1 MSKSFQFGIHTQVGR
16 SKQVNDNFSGN
27 FQTPNGDLFIV
38 CNGYGGNVGGATAS
52 RMTTESIKVF
62 FQHQVYYNLKE
73 ALSQSILFANSQIQ
87 SHSLQNPDLEGMS
100 SSCVIVLIKGDDVF
114 YSHIGDCRLYLMR
127 NKAIRKLTR
136 DHTFVQQLINQGA
149 IDENE
154 AKFHPRR
161 GDVNKTIGSLKES
174 EKLNDSDVFRFE
186 KGDVLLLSTQGL
198 HSALHDYDI
207 ELILRIDEAAQN
219 KADELIKAL
228 VTAEGDDNATA
239 MVINFTDAKDLLIPV
254 NIPIDGNQIENNNEV
269 LSESNENIIPDLPN
283 ETKINTA
290 TNNIS
295 AAEIPEIKMQSTI
308 EKKVKKIDWALIIL
322 CVLFVIVLGLFF
334 SGWDYMTNDPSTNEL
349 LNQQPTVEEKNQSQ
363 QNPNVTEKDPST
375 IEPVQEKKK
384 TTEIIEKKK
393 DEKEEKKSKIITKRD
408 TIILY
413 TVKAGDNISKIS
425 EKFNIKKTSIKKL
438 NDLKDDEIKLGQELK
453 IKVKA
458 VHTIGAGDILSKLS
472 KDYDVKKEAIK
483 KANDMTSNKTNRGE
497 KLIIPNP

>member
-73 ALSQSILFANSQIQ
+73 ALSQSLLFANSQIQ
-87 SHSLQNPDLEGMS
+87 THSLQNPDLEGMS
-100 SSCVIVLIKGDDVF
+100 SSVVIVLIKGDDIF
-114 YSHIGDCRLYLMR
+114 YTHVGDCRLYLMR

-149 IDENE
+149 IDEDE
-154 AKFHPRR
+154 AKFHPRKR
-161 GDVNKTIGSLKES
+161 EVNKTIGLLKES
-174 EKLNDSDVFRFE
+174 EKSNDSDVFRFE

-198 HSALHDYDI
+198 HGTLHDYDI
-207 ELILRIDEAAQN
+207 ELILKIDEAAQN

-228 VTAEGDDNATA
+228 VSAEGDDNATA

-254 NIPIDGNQIENNNEV
+254 NIPIDGNQIDNNNEV
-269 LSESNENIIPDLPN
+269 VSESNETIVPDLPN
-283 ETKINTA
+283 ETKINIA
-290 TNNIS
+290 ANNIS
-295 AAEIPEIKMQSTI
+295 ATEIPEIKMQSTI
-308 EKKVKKIDWALIIL
+308 QKKAKGLDWALIIL

-334 SGWDYMTNDPSTNEL
+334 SGWDYMTNDPSSNEL
-349 LNQQPTVEEKNQSQ
+349 LNQQPVVEEKSLPQ
-363 QNPNVTEKDPST
+363 PDANVTGKDPST

-393 DEKEEKKSKIITKRD
+393 EAEKEEKKSIKRD

-413 TVKAGDNISKIS
+413 TVKSGDNISKIS
-425 EKFNIKKTSIKKL
+425 EKFNIKKSTIKKL

-458 VHTIGAGDILSKLS
+458 VHTIGPGDILSKLS

-483 KANDMTSNKTNRGE
+483 KANDMTGNKTNRGE